1 MTDNI
6 DTPQS
11 ANPNTETDN
20 AFEGPWPT
28 QTEDSNNASVEEA
41 FFGSQET
48 TEPQEQASPEQVG
61 TPESAPI
68 QEQAQEYNAKNDEK
82 RFEYWQSQASK
93 NSNQVADIQ
102 KQNQELQ
109 AQMNAMQTMQQP
121 VAEPVEQFP
130 SAPERPKKPRT
141 FSREEAYA
149 DPNSESAR
157 YLDEYEGWRDD
168 MNEYSALKSEYQ
180 GALMEERLGS
190 YEQQRVHEAKRQQAM
205 QQKSNQESE
214 VRKHVMGHYGMQEN
228 EANDFLNKMSDPNS
242 ITVDNL
248 VQLYRL
254 QGSGNAQQASPPT
267 APSQTFTQTKNAQQ
281 VPSPMG
287 VMPSGNSNV
296 DGRTVEDRMIDTMIG
311 DFNSKNPWK

>member
-141 FSREEAYA
+141 FSREEAYS

-157 YLDEYEGWRDD
+157 YLDEYEEWRDD
-168 MNEYSALKSEYQ
+168 INEYSNLKQEHTVAQ
-180 GALMEERLGS
+180 MQERL
-190 YEQQRVHEAKRQQAM
+190 ETQEKVRQDDIQRQQAYAA
-205 QQKSNQESE
+205 QQEQMRGVNTHLQ
-214 VRKHVMGHYGMQEN
+214 GHYGFNDNDAQE
-228 EANDFLNKMSDPNS
+228 FIQQMSDPNS
-242 ITVDNL
+242 LSLDNL

-254 QGSGNAQQASPPT
+254 QKGQGQPDQNAGPSPEFQQTQRAQQI
-267 APSQTFTQTKNAQQ
+267 
-281 VPSPMG
+281 PSPMG
-287 VMPSGNSNV
+287 VQTGQGGGNDARSEGDKIMDN
-296 DGRTVEDRMIDTMIG
+296 MIT
-311 DFNSKNPWK
+311 DFKSKNPW

>member
-28 QTEDSNNASVEEA
+28 EDSNTTSVEEA

-48 TEPQEQASPEQVG
+48 TEPQEQASPIEG

-68 QEQAQEYNAKNDEK
+68 QEQAQEYNAKNDDK

-93 NSNQVADIQ
+93 SQNDIASIQ

-109 AQMNAMQTMQQP
+109 AQMKAMQTMQQP
-121 VAEPVEQFP
+121 TAEPVEEFP
-130 SAPERPKKPRT
+130 APPERPTKPRT

-168 MNEYSALKSEYQ
+168 ITEYNGLKQEYTVAQ
-180 GALMEERLGS
+180 MQEKLDAQ
-190 YEQQRVHEAKRQQAM
+190 EQVRQDEIKRQQAYS
-205 QQKSNQESE
+205 QQQEQMRG
-214 VRKHVMGHYGMQEN
+214 VNTHLQGHYGFNDSDAQE
-228 EANDFLNKMSDPNS
+228 FIQQMSDPNS
-242 ITVDNL
+242 LSLDNL

-254 QGSGNAQQASPPT
+254 QKGQGQPDQNAGPSPEFQQTQRAQQI
-267 APSQTFTQTKNAQQ
+267 
-281 VPSPMG
+281 PSPMG
-287 VMPSGNSNV
+287 VQTGQGGGN
-296 DGRTVEDRMIDTMIG
+296 DARTDSDKIMDNMIG
-311 DFNSKNPWK
+311 NFNKNNPW